1 MKRSYF
7 SRGSEADPRP
17 ARSEFDRGPTPNS
30 AWLASLARSARSG
43 CIVAGALSALACGGR
58 SDQYDV
64 TIADTDALGLRH
76 ALVLGDEP
84 LQRVVVVQTDGVEGL
99 RTHALP
105 VGQHRVSMV
114 PDVTG
119 ERVLVLSAGIQPRRQ
134 VDDELP
140 SLTLIDT
147 RNEPLVEARYELSAP
162 FGSLTQ
168 DPQGKWAVLS
178 GAGDNLVTN
187 PNQLVLID
195 LTQPDF
201 QPYTKTIRSFGSA
214 PERFLFSD
222 ELDVPG
228 GPRRFLIVQT
238 NQDVTLVDLEDLDRP
253 EITVGLPRTP
263 NGAAGRPL
271 DVAVHPGID
280 GERFDARLAI
290 RLQND
295 PNLVLVE
302 FTPSEGGGQP
312 FNLKLNLVDVGSP
325 PAALDFVTTDGG
337 VRLAALVPGK
347 LEAALV
353 EPATTRVERLTLP
366 RAFDHLNKVGSP
378 VGTSRASG
386 ALADVALLWSQNQ
399 NAVAVWSLGKTDDQA
414 FRSIDLLN
422 LDAQVNQVFDVPGDT
437 LGRRKLLQAPDS
449 RFFVL
454 DLERRQSFPML
465 SNSKLTLAV
474 ADDGLRA
481 WAFQQGTARLAKI
494 DLRSLEPTSLTIE
507 RPISAVFDIASSADD
522 ARTLLALHDVGARS
536 ITLLDALQ
544 PDTAQTRFYPGLL
557 LGGEP

>member
-1 MKRSYF
+1 LDIS
-7 SRGSEADPRP
+7 
-17 ARSEFDRGPTPNS
+17 
-30 AWLASLARSARSG
+30 
-43 CIVAGALSALACGGR
+43 VAALCVLACGGR
-58 SDQYDV
+58 SDQYDLGIEQ
-64 TIADTDALGLRH
+64 TNALGLHH
-76 ALVLGDEP
+76 AVVLGDEP
-84 LQRVVVVQTDGVEGL
+84 LQRVLVAQTDGVQDL
-99 RTHALP
+99 RLRALP

-147 RNEPLVEARYELSAP
+147 RDQPRVEARYELSAP

-178 GAGDNLVTN
+178 GSGDNLVTN

-195 LTQPDF
+195 LTRPDF
-201 QPYTKTIRSFGSA
+201 EPYTKTIRSFGSA
-214 PERFLFSD
+214 PERFLFTD

-228 GPRRFLIVQT
+228 GRRRFLIVQT
-238 NQDVTLVDLEDLDRP
+238 KQDVTLVDLEDLDRP

-263 NGAAGRPL
+263 NGAAGTPL
-271 DVAVHPGID
+271 DVVVHPGV
-280 GERFDARLAI
+280 ESEPFDARLAI

-295 PNLVLVE
+295 PNLVLVD
-302 FTPSEGGGQP
+302 FTPSEGGSQP
-312 FNLKLNLVDVGSP
+312 FNLTLNLVDVGSP

-337 VRLAALVPGK
+337 VRLAALVPGR
-347 LEAALV
+347 LEATLV
-353 EPATTRVERLTLP
+353 EPATTRVERLSLP

-378 VGTSRASG
+378 AGARASSTG

-465 SNSKLTLAV
+465 SNSRLTLAV

-522 ARTLLALHDVGARS
+522 ARTLLTLHDVGGRG

>member
-1 MKRSYF
+1 MRRFHIS
-7 SRGSEADPRP
+7 
-17 ARSEFDRGPTPNS
+17 
-30 AWLASLARSARSG
+30 
-43 CIVAGALSALACGGR
+43 VAALCVLACGGR
-58 SDQYDV
+58 SDRYDLG
-64 TIADTDALGLRH
+64 IEETDALGLRH

-84 LQRVVVVQTDGVEGL
+84 LQRVVVAQTDGVEGL
-99 RTHALP
+99 QTHALP

-119 ERVLVLSAGIQPRRQ
+119 ERVLVLAAGIQPRRQ

-147 RNEPLVEARYELSAP
+147 RNEPRVEARYELSAP

-168 DPQGKWAVLS
+168 DPQGQWAVLS

-195 LTQPDF
+195 LTKPDF

-222 ELDVPG
+222 ALDVPG
-228 GPRRFLIVQT
+228 GARRFLIVQT

-263 NGAAGRPL
+263 SGAAGRPL
-271 DVAVHPGID
+271 DVVVQSGADSP
-280 GERFDARLAI
+280 ERFDARLAI

-295 PNLVLVE
+295 PNLVLVD
-302 FTPSEGGGQP
+302 FTPSDGGSQP
-312 FNLKLNLVDVGSP
+312 FNLTLNLVDVGSP
-325 PAALDFVTTDGG
+325 PSALEFVATDGG

-353 EPATTRVERLTLP
+353 EPATTRVERLSLP

-378 VGTSRASG
+378 AGLLG
-386 ALADVALLWSQNQ
+386 DVALLWSQNQ
-399 NAVAVWSLGKTDDQA
+399 NAVAVWSLGKTDNQA

-422 LDAQVNQVFDVPGDT
+422 LDAQVSQVFDVPGDT

-454 DLERRQSFPML
+454 DLERRQSFPMQSSGQL
-465 SNSKLTLAV
+465 SLTV

-481 WAFQQGTARLAKI
+481 WAFQRGTARLAKI

-522 ARTLLALHDVGARS
+522 ARTLLALHDIGGRG

-544 PDTAQTRFYPGLL
+544 PDTAQTRFYPGVL

>member
-1 MKRSYF
+1 LDIS
-7 SRGSEADPRP
+7 
-17 ARSEFDRGPTPNS
+17 
-30 AWLASLARSARSG
+30 LASSLARG
-43 CIVAGALSALACGGR
+43 AGSSCWIAAALCALACGGR
-58 SDQYDV
+58 SDHYDV
-64 TIADTDALGLRH
+64 GIEETDALGLRH
-76 ALVLGDEP
+76 AVVLGDEP
-84 LQRVVVVQTDGVEGL
+84 LQRVVVAQTDGVEGL

-114 PDVTG
+114 PDVSG

-134 VDDELP
+134 LDDELP

-147 RNEPLVEARYELSAP
+147 RNEPRVEARYELSAP

-168 DPQGKWAVLS
+168 DPRGKWAVLS

-214 PERFLFSD
+214 PERFLFTD
-222 ELDVPG
+222 ELHVPG
-228 GPRRFLIVQT
+228 GARRFLIVQT

-263 NGAAGRPL
+263 NGTAGRPL
-271 DVAVHPGID
+271 DVVVHPGAD
-280 GERFDARLAI
+280 GEPLSARLAI
-290 RLQND
+290 RLAND
-295 PNLVLVE
+295 PNLVLVD
-302 FTPSEGGGQP
+302 FTPSDGGSEP
-312 FNLKLNLVDVGSP
+312 FNLTLNLVDVGSP
-325 PAALDFVTTDGG
+325 PAALDFVATDGG

-347 LEAALV
+347 LEATLV
-353 EPATTRVERLTLP
+353 EPSTTRVEHLTLP
-366 RAFDHLNKVGSP
+366 RAFDHLNKVG
-378 VGTSRASG
+378 RAG

-465 SNSKLTLAV
+465 SSGKLSLTV

-481 WAFQQGTARLAKI
+481 WAYQPGTARLARI

-507 RPISAVFDIASSADD
+507 RPISAVFDIASSGDD
-522 ARTLLALHDVGARS
+522 ARTLLALHDVGARG

-557 LGGEP
+557 LGGEQ

>member
-1 MKRSYF
+1 
-7 SRGSEADPRP
+7 
-17 ARSEFDRGPTPNS
+17 
-30 AWLASLARSARSG
+30 
-43 CIVAGALSALACGGR
+43 
-58 SDQYDV
+58 
-64 TIADTDALGLRH
+64 
-76 ALVLGDEP
+76 
-84 LQRVVVVQTDGVEGL
+84 
-99 RTHALP
+99 
-105 VGQHRVSMV
+105 
-114 PDVTG
+114 
-119 ERVLVLSAGIQPRRQ
+119 
-134 VDDELP
+134 
-140 SLTLIDT
+140 
-147 RNEPLVEARYELSAP
+147 
-162 FGSLTQ
+162 LTQ
-168 DPQGKWAVLS
+168 DPQGQWAVLS

-195 LTQPDF
+195 LTNPDF

-214 PERFLFSD
+214 PERFLFTD

-228 GPRRFLIVQT
+228 GARRFLIVQT

-263 NGAAGRPL
+263 SGAAGRPL
-271 DVAVHPGID
+271 DVVVHPGID
-280 GERFDARLAI
+280 GEPFDARLAI

-295 PNLVLVE
+295 PNLVLVD
-302 FTPSEGGGQP
+302 FTPSDDGGQP
-312 FNLKLNLVDVGSP
+312 FNLTLNLVDVGSP
-325 PAALDFVTTDGG
+325 PAALDFVATDGG

-347 LEAALV
+347 LEAALI
-353 EPATTRVERLTLP
+353 EPATTRVERLSLP

-378 VGTSRASG
+378 ATTPGAPSTG
-386 ALADVALLWSQNQ
+386 ALSDVALLWSQNQ

-465 SNSKLTLAV
+465 SNGRLSLAV

-481 WAFQQGTARLAKI
+481 WAFQPGTARLAKI

-522 ARTLLALHDVGARS
+522 ARTLLALHDVGGRG